1 MILIKM
7 EDQTDALF
15 QKILKLLKMEQI
27 DMCMFQTLSKEEIS
41 FPSLQLYQDQ
51 RQVLHNGVEVFLSS
65 LEFDTLI
72 YLVRQPGRVFT
83 KDQIYQ
89 HVYQEEAAG
98 DVNNII
104 YCLIRSLRKKL
115 ELDPRHP
122 KYIHTVRGVG
132 YKFEQLPEEEDCV
145 RFV

>member
-1 MILIKM
+1 MILIKIK
-7 EDQTDALF
+7 DPTDALF
-15 QKILKLLKMEQI
+15 QKILQLLKMEQI
-27 DMCMFQTLSKEEIS
+27 DMCMLQTLSKEERS

-72 YLVRQPGRVFT
+72 YLARQPGRVFT

-89 HVYQEEAAG
+89 HVYQEEPAG
-98 DVNNII
+98 DVSNII

-115 ELDPRHP
+115 EPDPRHP

-132 YKFEQLPEEEDCV
+132 YKFELLSEG
-145 RFV
+145 

>member
-89 HVYQEEAAG
+89 HVYQEEAEG

>member
-7 EDQTDALF
+7 EDPTDALF
-15 QKILKLLKMEQI
+15 QKILQLLKREQI
-27 DMCMFQTLSKEEIS
+27 DMCMVQTLSKEEIS

-72 YLVRQPGRVFT
+72 YLARQPGRVFT

-89 HVYQEEAAG
+89 HVYQEESAG
-98 DVNNII
+98 DVSNII

-132 YKFEQLPEEEDCV
+132 YKFEQLPEEESIV
-145 RFV
+145 